1 MSQKSISSFFS
12 KAPVN
17 KKAEEKAAE
26 VSSSQEEN
34 PAKTK
39 ACEGGGESSPTLTKP
54 DTGGKEN
61 SKSLANGDGSAKIPL
76 RKTAV
81 NPFFKKSKG
90 GEDEKEESKSKDDE
104 KNNDRNK
111 PGDKSP
117 KIKAKKDKPPNMY
130 YEVQIKGSCQKVEE
144 AKTLVMK
151 AIYIP
156 PR

>member
-1 MSQKSISSFFS
+1 MINIWFFL
-12 KAPVN
+12 
-17 KKAEEKAAE
+17 
-26 VSSSQEEN
+26 
-34 PAKTK
+34 
-39 ACEGGGESSPTLTKP
+39 CLRKP